1 MSVST
6 RYCYHT
12 VTSDTSE
19 SESETSGSESDDTSA
34 NKKIKKREKR
44 KSSKAAVYVEGPYET
59 DSLLSEGCEN
69 PYDERPVGAPPTDP
83 TGERL
88 LGRTFRLACFLEEA
102 EGSEELATVTEVGT
116 FDYNDGDS
124 ENVLWFHYTGASK
137 PIHLLLCKTAFYFPF
152 LSFTTQTPL
161 QGTKTATTRWSMR
174 SWIGSCGTTTRTSGI
189 ISIVTCALKFNLLCA

>member
-1 MSVST
+1 M
-6 RYCYHT
+6 
-12 VTSDTSE
+12 
-19 SESETSGSESDDTSA
+19 
-34 NKKIKKREKR
+34 
-44 KSSKAAVYVEGPYET
+44 
-59 DSLLSEGCEN
+59 
-69 PYDERPVGAPPTDP
+69 GAPPTDP

-116 FDYNDGDS
+116 FNYNDGGS

-161 QGTKTATTRWSMR
+161 QGTKTTTTRWSMR
-174 SWIGSCGTTTRTSGI
+174 SWIGSCGTTVNTYTR
-189 ISIVTCALKFNLLCA
+189 